1 MNRSGEDGTTPLME
15 AANTGSAECIRILIA
30 SGANVN
36 DTNAKNGRSALMEAA
51 LWNHDSSCVNELLRA
66 GADVNKN
73 DSDGKSALMDAAWG
87 RINSVVKLLEAGA
100 NVNTTDKYGKTA
112 LTNAIQN
119 GSIGCFDMILKAGA
133 NMNVLDILG
142 NSPLNLAAKRNRSK
156 CVFALL
162 KADVLI
168 NVINEDEHNALMNL
182 IKYNYIPNEKL
193 TLVLY
198 AAGENFGNMKISK
211 RLKNKIETDSDL
223 NLKRLCR
230 KRIRERLLYLRPQ
243 EILFKSV
250 PCLGLP
256 NLLSSYLLHDACME
270 SLNSENSNE

>member
-1 MNRSGEDGTTPLME
+1 M
-15 AANTGSAECIRILIA
+15 
-30 SGANVN
+30 
-36 DTNAKNGRSALMEAA
+36 
-51 LWNHDSSCVNELLRA
+51 
-66 GADVNKN
+66 
-73 DSDGKSALMDAAWG
+73 
-87 RINSVVKLLEAGA
+87 VKLLEAGA

-119 GSIGCFDMILKAGA
+119 GSIGCFDLILKAGA